1 MTETVVVGTPIES
14 VTLVCDPIRIL
25 RFGAST
31 HNSHRIHYDAS
42 YAQTEGLSAP
52 VVMAQVQGTLFF
64 RAASHFAGG
73 YEGVV
78 SVSWQNRAPAPVGAT
93 LEVSGEVSQIDSD
106 QLTLTMREHSDNG
119 VLCAVGTA
127 VVVRVC

>member
-52 VVMAQVQGTLFF
+52 VVMAQLQGTLFF
-64 RAASHFAGG
+64 VPRHTL
-73 YEGVV
+73 
-78 SVSWQNRAPAPVGAT
+78 PVDTKELCPSPGRIVRPRPS
-93 LEVSGEVSQIDSD
+93 EP
-106 QLTLTMREHSDNG
+106 HSR
-119 VLCAVGTA
+119 C
-127 VVVRVC
+127 RVKCPKSTVTN

>member
-14 VTLVCDPIRIL
+14 VALVCDPVRVL

-42 YAQTEGLSAP
+42 YAATEKLSAP
-52 VVMAQVQGTLFF
+52 VVMAQLQGTLFY
-64 RAASHFAGG
+64 RAAAQFAGG

-93 LEVSGEVSQIDSD
+93 LEVSGEITEIHGEKTT
-106 QLTLTMREHSDNG
+106 LTLLEHSDDG